1 MTWPGHDGTLS
12 CDAAHEQITLLL
24 YGELSDEACHRLEQ
38 HLADCADCRD
48 ELEVTRALSSAM
60 AILPVREPSPNLI
73 AQTRLRIDEALEQA
87 PSDSWFTHFRRS
99 LWTDLRLLRTA
110 PLAAATMLFVGA
122 GLGYVGFKIARP
134 PVATHTIVDTG
145 PDTEPIVAVTGVS
158 QDPAT
163 SLVRVEY
170 SRLMPNTAVGPADD
184 RIIRSLLLLGTRA
197 PLNTSVQDEA
207 LSILTHTCSVTVGG
221 TTGDCAA
228 DDSLRSALM
237 VALRYDPHSNVRE
250 QALSGLA
257 PYLAEDM
264 HVRDAVLEA
273 VLNDGDPQI
282 RAQAIRMLAP
292 VAADSSVQQVLQ
304 NVATHDGNPLLRTVS
319 RTMLEQMPQ
328 VQ

>member
-1 MTWPGHDGTLS
+1 MTWPGHDGNLS

-38 HLADCADCRD
+38 HLAGCADCRD

-73 AQTRLRIDEALEQA
+73 AQTRLKIDEALEQA
-87 PSDSWFTHFRRS
+87 PHDSWFTHFRRS
-99 LWTDLRLLRTA
+99 LWTDFRLLRTA
-110 PLAAATMLFVGA
+110 PLAAAVTLFAGA
-122 GLGYVGFKIARP
+122 GIGFAGFKLAQPPAATQTLVDPSSQRIA
-134 PVATHTIVDTG
+134 
-145 PDTEPIVAVTGVS
+145 AVTGVT
-158 QDPAT
+158 QDPT
-163 SLVRVEY
+163 GMVHVRYSSLVPFE
-170 SRLMPNTAVGPADD
+170 AVGPADD
-184 RIIRSLLLLGTRA
+184 NNIRSLLLLGTRA
-197 PLNTSVQDEA
+197 PLNTSVQNAA
-207 LSILTHTCSVTVGG
+207 LGLLTHTCVGAV
-221 TTGDCAA
+221 DCGA
-228 DDSLRSALM
+228 DASLRSALM
-237 VALRYDPHSNVRE
+237 VALRYDPHSNVRA

-292 VAADSSVQQVLQ
+292 VTADSSVQQVLQ
-304 NVATHDGNPLLRTVS
+304 NVATHDENPLLRNVS
-319 RTMLEQMPQ
+319 RTMLQQMPQ

>member
-1 MTWPGHDGTLS
+1 VTWPLHDGNLS

-38 HLADCADCRD
+38 HLAGCADCRD

-73 AQTRLRIDEALEQA
+73 AQTRLKIDEALEQA
-87 PSDSWFTHFRRS
+87 PHDSWFTHFRHS
-99 LWTDLRLLRTA
+99 LWTDFRLLRTA
-110 PLAAATMLFVGA
+110 PLAAAAMLFAGA
-122 GLGYVGFKIARP
+122 GLGFAGFKLAQPPANTQP
-134 PVATHTIVDTG
+134 PVG
-145 PDTEPIVAVTGVS
+145 PTPQHVAAVTGVT
-158 QDPAT
+158 QDPT
-163 SLVRVEY
+163 GMVHVEY
-170 SRLMPNTAVGPADD
+170 SALMPFEAVGPADD
-184 RIIRSLLLLGTRA
+184 PIIRTLLLDGTRA
-197 PLNTSVQDEA
+197 PLNISVRNAA
-207 LSILTHTCSVTVGG
+207 LGLLTHTCVG
-221 TTGDCAA
+221 TMDCAA

-237 VALRYDPHSNVRE
+237 VALRYDPRSNVRA

-273 VLNDGDPQI
+273 VLNDGDPEI
-282 RAQAIRMLAP
+282 RTQAIRMLAP
-292 VAADSSVQQVLQ
+292 VTADSSVQQVLQ

-319 RTMLEQMPQ
+319 RTMLQQMPQ

>member
-1 MTWPGHDGTLS
+1 
-12 CDAAHEQITLLL
+12 
-24 YGELSDEACHRLEQ
+24 
-38 HLADCADCRD
+38 
-48 ELEVTRALSSAM
+48 M

-73 AQTRLRIDEALEQA
+73 AQTRLKIDEALEQA
-87 PSDSWFTHFRRS
+87 PQDSWFAHFRRS
-99 LWTDLRLLRTA
+99 LWTDFRLLRTA

-122 GLGYVGFKIARP
+122 GLGYAGFKIARP
-134 PVATHTIVDTG
+134 PVATQAIVDTG

-170 SRLMPNTAVGPADD
+170 SRLMPSTAVGPADD

-197 PLNTSVQDEA
+197 PLNTSVQNAA
-207 LSILTHTCSVTVGG
+207 LGILTHTCSG
-221 TTGDCAA
+221 TDCAA

-250 QALSGLA
+250 QALNGLA

-273 VLNDGDPQI
+273 VLDDGDPQI
-282 RAQAIRMLAP
+282 RSQAIRLLAP
-292 VAADSSVQQVLQ
+292 VSADSSVRQVLL
-304 NVATHDGNPLLRTVS
+304 NVATHDENPLLRNVS
-319 RTMLEQMPQ
+319 RTMLQQIPQ

>member
-12 CDAAHEQITLLL
+12 CDAAHQQITLLL

-99 LWTDLRLLRTA
+99 LATDFRLMRTA
-110 PLAAATMLFVGA
+110 PLAAAAMLFAGA
-122 GLGYVGFKIARP
+122 SLGFAGFKLAQPPAAGPVWVDPGTQPIA
-134 PVATHTIVDTG
+134 
-145 PDTEPIVAVTGVS
+145 AVTGVA

-163 SLVRVEY
+163 GMVRVEY
-170 SRLMPNTAVGPADD
+170 SRLVPSAAVGPADD
-184 RIIRSLLLLGTRA
+184 PIIRTLLLAGTRA
-197 PLNTSVQDEA
+197 PLNTSVQNAA
-207 LSILTHTCSVTVGG
+207 LGLLAHTCSVTVGG

-228 DDSLRSALM
+228 DDSLRGALM

-304 NVATHDGNPLLRTVS
+304 NVATHDGSPLLRTVS

>member
-1 MTWPGHDGTLS
+1 VTWPLHDGNLS

-38 HLADCADCRD
+38 HLAGCADCRD

-60 AILPVREPSPNLI
+60 AILPVREPSPNLV

-87 PSDSWFTHFRRS
+87 PIDSWFTRFRRS
-99 LWTDLRLLRTA
+99 LWTDFRLMRTA
-110 PLAAATMLFVGA
+110 PLAAATMLFAGV
-122 GLGYVGFKIARP
+122 GLGFAGFKLANP
-134 PVATHTIVDTG
+134 PAAGPAWVD
-145 PDTEPIVAVTGVS
+145 PRTEPIAAVTDVTKDS
-158 QDPAT
+158 AT
-163 SLVRVEY
+163 GLVRVEY
-170 SRLMPNTAVGPADD
+170 SRLVSSAAVGPADD
-184 RIIRSLLLLGTRA
+184 PTIRTLLLAGTRM
-197 PLNTSVQDEA
+197 PLNTSVQDAA
-207 LSILTHTCSVTVGG
+207 LGLLADTCSVTGSG
-221 TTGDCAA
+221 PTGDCAA
-228 DDSLRSALM
+228 DDSLRSALL
-237 VALRYDPHSNVRE
+237 VALRYDPHSSVRE
-250 QALSGLA
+250 RALSGLA
-257 PYLAEDM
+257 PYLGEDM

-282 RAQAIRMLAP
+282 RAEAIRMLAP

>member
-73 AQTRLRIDEALEQA
+73 AQTRLKIDEALEQA

-99 LWTDLRLLRTA
+99 LWTDFRLLRTA

-134 PVATHTIVDTG
+134 PVATQAIVDTG

-170 SRLMPNTAVGPADD
+170 SRLMPFEAVGPADD
-184 RIIRSLLLLGTRA
+184 INIRNLLLLGTRA
-197 PLNTSVQDEA
+197 PLNISVQNDV
-207 LSILTHTCSVTVGG
+207 LGLLTHTCVG
-221 TTGDCAA
+221 AA
-228 DDSLRSALM
+228 DCGADAGLRRALM
-237 VALRYDPHSNVRE
+237 VALRYDPQSNVRA

-304 NVATHDGNPLLRTVS
+304 NVATHDGSPLLRTVS

>member
-1 MTWPGHDGTLS
+1 MTWPGHDGNLS

-38 HLADCADCRD
+38 HLAGCADCRD

-73 AQTRLRIDEALEQA
+73 AQTRLKIDEALEQA
-87 PSDSWFTHFRRS
+87 PRDSWFAHFRRS
-99 LWTDLRLLRTA
+99 LWTDFRLLRTA
-110 PLAAATMLFVGA
+110 PLAAATMLFAGV
-122 GLGYVGFKIARP
+122 GLGFIGIR
-134 PVATHTIVDTG
+134 VATPSPAPTG
-145 PDTEPIVAVTGVS
+145 SSVESIPPQRIAAVTGVR
-158 QDPAT
+158 QDPT
-163 SLVRVEY
+163 GLVHVEY
-170 SRLMPNTAVGPADD
+170 SSLMPLEAVGPVDD
-184 RIIRSLLLLGTRA
+184 PNIRYLLLLGTRA
-197 PLNTSVQDEA
+197 PLNTSVQNAA
-207 LSILTHTCSVTVGG
+207 LGLLTNSCVGTV
-221 TTGDCAA
+221 DCGA
-228 DDSLRSALM
+228 DDSVRNALM
-237 VALRYDPHSNVRE
+237 VALRYDPHANVRE

-273 VLNDGDPQI
+273 VLNDGDPEV
-282 RAQAIRMLAP
+282 RAQAIHMLAP

-319 RTMLEQMPQ
+319 RSMLQQMPQ

>member
-1 MTWPGHDGTLS
+1 MTWPGQGGTLS

-38 HLADCADCRD
+38 HLAGCADCRD

-87 PSDSWFTHFRRS
+87 PSDSWFTDFRRS
-99 LWTDLRLLRTA
+99 LWTDFRLMRTA
-110 PLAAATMLFVGA
+110 PLAAATMLFAGA
-122 GLGYVGFKIARP
+122 GLGFAGFKLAHPPAAAPAWVDPGTQPIA
-134 PVATHTIVDTG
+134 
-145 PDTEPIVAVTGVS
+145 AVTGVA

-163 SLVRVEY
+163 GMVRVEY
-170 SRLMPNTAVGPADD
+170 SRLVPSAAVGPADD
-184 RIIRSLLLLGTRA
+184 PIIRKLLLAGTRA
-197 PLNTSVQDEA
+197 PLNTSVQNAA
-207 LSILTHTCSVTVGG
+207 LGLLAHTCSVTGSG

-237 VALRYDPHSNVRE
+237 VALRYDPHPNVRE
-250 QALSGLA
+250 LALSGLA
-257 PYLAEDM
+257 PYLGEDM

>member
-1 MTWPGHDGTLS
+1 VTWPLHDGNLS

-38 HLADCADCRD
+38 HLAGCADCRD

-73 AQTRLRIDEALEQA
+73 AQTRLKIDEALEQA
-87 PSDSWFTHFRRS
+87 PRDTWFAHFRRS

-110 PLAAATMLFVGA
+110 PLAAAAMLFAGA
-122 GLGYVGFKIARP
+122 GLGFAGFRVANPPPTAPVSADPGSQRIA
-134 PVATHTIVDTG
+134 
-145 PDTEPIVAVTGVS
+145 AVTGVR
-158 QDPAT
+158 QDPT
-163 SLVRVEY
+163 GMVHVEY
-170 SRLMPNTAVGPADD
+170 SSLTPLEAIGPAEDPN
-184 RIIRSLLLLGTRA
+184 IRYLLLLGTRA
-197 PLNTSVQDEA
+197 PLNTSVQNAA
-207 LSILTHTCSVTVGG
+207 LGLLTHTCAGAA
-221 TTGDCAA
+221 DCGA
-228 DDSLRSALM
+228 DDSVRNALM
-237 VALRYDPHSNVRE
+237 VALRYDPHSNVRA

-273 VLNDGDPQI
+273 VLDDGDSQI
-282 RAQAIRMLAP
+282 RAQAIHMLAP

-304 NVATHDGNPLLRTVS
+304 NVATHDENPLLRNVS
-319 RTMLEQMPQ
+319 RTMLQQMPQ